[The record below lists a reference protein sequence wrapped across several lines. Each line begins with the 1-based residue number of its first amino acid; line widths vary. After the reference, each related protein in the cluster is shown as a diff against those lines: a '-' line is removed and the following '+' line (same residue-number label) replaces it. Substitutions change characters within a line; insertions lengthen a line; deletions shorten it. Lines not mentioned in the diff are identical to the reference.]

1 MKSSAIVKTY
11 AAAVDPGLLLMQDI
25 ARPHVAGMCRQ
36 FLDDED
42 IDVID
47 WPSRLPDLNSIEHL

>member
-1 MKSSAIVKTY
+1 
-11 AAAVDPGLLLMQDI
+11 MQDI

-36 FLDDED
+36 FLDDEA